1 MVSCLTAVA
10 LMVQIML
17 LEGAITI
24 PRNLTCPALHSF
36 DYAGLQCDECDL
48 NNFCGCPSTSLLVK
62 AECPKDRLLQGKCD
76 EMSCSNQCNTKKMA
90 VSRDQRRCIGCS
102 NLFQNSTYESSAFDS
117 NLNECTCNNP
127 KRGLST
133 RKSVVTKKLVEIY
146 DSVGLPTRKDCLMC
160 PVGMAVI
167 TDDLID
173 EGKQYHITA
182 GRRYAV
188 DPYSCVSCPDPH
200 MFFDTDYSCVCAD
213 GYTLVGE
220 ASVSEQSCIKNSN
233 IPSTPASSRVQ
244 YRDPYE
250 LSDDFTLE
258 SLTLSHMYMKVASD
272 CEYYSGSSDTGLQSC
287 QALGNL
293 CVLSMYDKNSAACKQ
308 VEAVT
313 QRRSDLYHGFVD
325 WKVTLPWLFYRDEPE
340 YILNDK
346 SINMKVSF
354 HPEENHVNVLKFK
367 LAKYR
372 VDGDF
377 VGLEDLTN
385 QFELCAQDSPNRADG
400 WSEFGSSYRVENSC
414 PMSTLLEQ
422 EMFMYDMYLV
432 DESLE
437 CKGAS
442 DFDCLFPVPV
452 LNRNVLIDNKFPNA
466 NPQPGN
472 DADDVYTRRFF
483 LFDNESGRTLSGGT
497 EAIRYATRITM
508 QIQIQSEKTSRLYP
522 PRLTIEYATATKGK
536 WTGEG
541 KATSVFQV
549 EYSMRS
555 NKFWEA
561 MQITVGFLSAFGIVI
576 VGIRISNWFSR
587 QRASDDSGS
596 AGSTY
601 GLSLVLHAVMVA
613 CHTSVVLLFCFLF
626 MICLYWFVFFKL
638 QNEVFLLLPPGNE
651 FQFFEISFHALFW
664 VQSLHLLYVIYNQC
678 RSDIIFVDWEFRRGG
693 KSCNQVS
700 MWRLATVANH
710 YNKMQ
715 SRRRSNIEFSLIFL
729 AFVMIGLRQNQNSL
743 PQPNFNYNQDND
755 NVNIALAFANTVLYW
770 LAAAVIQYL
779 WRFVFY
785 ERFVDEPPS
794 TKFVDLCTMCNI
806 SVFIMVEDHKG
817 YYLQGK
823 SPYESADCTMEEL
836 LKNLTREGSGTTT
849 TRGLAGAT
857 SGCQVFTFF
866 ASSVFRNQISKI
878 YSYAKPSQEGRYL
891 GFQANNNDAEK
902 KPIARAEVTVFLKS
916 FIDRQPPPSRDGLSY
931 VVRESWLSERL
942 LSFTPAEF
950 RTTAEPKCIM
960 LGSSDD
966 DGYLSATF
974 LNLGVEFDLL
984 IHDILTYNLASMVF
998 NNVGISIFLTYAM
1011 HLLRTSIRSW
1021 FGKRNLSNKSLI
1033 DQRFLD

>member
-1 MVSCLTAVA
+1 
-10 LMVQIML
+10 
-17 LEGAITI
+17 
-24 PRNLTCPALHSF
+24 
-36 DYAGLQCDECDL
+36 
-48 NNFCGCPSTSLLVK
+48 
-62 AECPKDRLLQGKCD
+62 
-76 EMSCSNQCNTKKMA
+76 
-90 VSRDQRRCIGCS
+90 
-102 NLFQNSTYESSAFDS
+102 
-117 NLNECTCNNP
+117 
-127 KRGLST
+127 
-133 RKSVVTKKLVEIY
+133 
-146 DSVGLPTRKDCLMC
+146 
-160 PVGMAVI
+160 
-167 TDDLID
+167 
-173 EGKQYHITA
+173 
-182 GRRYAV
+182 
-188 DPYSCVSCPDPH
+188 
-200 MFFDTDYSCVCAD
+200 
-213 GYTLVGE
+213 
-220 ASVSEQSCIKNSN
+220 
-233 IPSTPASSRVQ
+233 
-244 YRDPYE
+244 
-250 LSDDFTLE
+250 
-258 SLTLSHMYMKVASD
+258 
-272 CEYYSGSSDTGLQSC
+272 
-287 QALGNL
+287 
-293 CVLSMYDKNSAACKQ
+293 
-308 VEAVT
+308 
-313 QRRSDLYHGFVD
+313 
-325 WKVTLPWLFYRDEPE
+325 
-340 YILNDK
+340 
-346 SINMKVSF
+346 
-354 HPEENHVNVLKFK
+354 
-367 LAKYR
+367 
-372 VDGDF
+372 
-377 VGLEDLTN
+377 
-385 QFELCAQDSPNRADG
+385 
-400 WSEFGSSYRVENSC
+400 
-414 PMSTLLEQ
+414 
-422 EMFMYDMYLV
+422 
-432 DESLE
+432 
-437 CKGAS
+437 
-442 DFDCLFPVPV
+442 
-452 LNRNVLIDNKFPNA
+452 
-466 NPQPGN
+466 
-472 DADDVYTRRFF
+472 
-483 LFDNESGRTLSGGT
+483 
-497 EAIRYATRITM
+497 M

-794 TKFVDLCTMCNI
+794 TKFVDLCTICNI
-806 SVFIMVEDHKG
+806 SVLIMVENHKG

-902 KPIARAEVTVFLKS
+902 KPIARAEVTVILKS

-998 NNVGISIFLTYAM
+998 NNVGMSIFLTYAM